1 MNDLEKRYLLVI
13 LILIISNSMMLYSF
27 YKSRYEEKKSRQGSY
42 LNNQKFWT
50 VLNREGELV
59 RSNLAPRVCTKD

>member
-27 YKSRYEEKKSRQGSY
+27 YKSRYEEK
-42 LNNQKFWT
+42 NQDKVVT
-50 VLNREGELV
+50 
-59 RSNLAPRVCTKD
+59 

>member
-27 YKSRYEEKKSRQGSY
+27 YKSRYEEKK
-42 LNNQKFWT
+42 NQDKVVT
-50 VLNREGELV
+50 
-59 RSNLAPRVCTKD
+59 